1 MNATHFLTSLALVLS
16 LASTAFALDATQA
29 VRRDI
34 TPKSPVPTGTVA
46 TWPMDAAVPPGW
58 LACNGQ
64 AVPSSY
70 PELRALMGSVP
81 NYNNRQFLRGA
92 TSGAGS
98 SVTDSTRSHTHV
110 VPAHSHTVSGTAAG
124 QSVSVGSQNITG
136 TAAGQSY
143 VDSGITWETHFYAAE
158 NATLVSSGVI
168 RASHITPN
176 TVTRTTSSSSISG
189 RTSGGTYT
197 TSGGSITGVTN
208 SVSQSTE
215 STGGSE
221 TAPMHTLV
229 KYIIKAD

>member
-1 MNATHFLTSLALVLS
+1 MKATRPFAALALVL
-16 LASTAFALDATQA
+16 LMAFPAFALDATLA

-34 TPKSPVPTGTVA
+34 TPKSPVPTGSVA

-64 AVPSSY
+64 TVPASY

-98 SVTDSTRSHTHV
+98 SVEDSTRSHTHV
-110 VPAHSHTVSGTAAG
+110 VPSHSHTVSGTASAH
-124 QSVSVGSQNITG
+124 SVAVGSQSITG
-136 TAAGQSY
+136 TAAGQTY
-143 VDSGITWETHFYAAE
+143 YDSQTTQNIFSGQTGE
-158 NATLVSSGVI
+158 LSSFRYPSLNI
-168 RASHITPN
+168 NERM
-176 TVTRTTSSSSISG
+176 RTASSSSVTG
-189 RTSGGTYT
+189 RTAGGTYS
-197 TSGGSITGVTN
+197 TSGGSISGYTN
-208 SVSQSTE
+208 AVGQTTE
-215 STGGSE
+215 STGGTE